1 MVRLNLIRGIHF
13 ICVCLA
19 QSRPTHHQ
27 KQFDEYFLQSPN
39 EFDLL
44 QHLRNRKT
52 HRHQAN
58 DGSSSINDNELERE
72 EFVNPRFFHWPK
84 FGSKNSHSQPTG
96 FYGRKSHWDTFFGR
110 K

>member
-1 MVRLNLIRGIHF
+1 MVRLNFIRGIHF
-13 ICVCLA
+13 ICICLA
-19 QSRPTHHQ
+19 QSRSTHHL

-39 EFDLL
+39 ESDL
-44 QHLRNRKT
+44 LRNRKI
-52 HRHQAN
+52 HRHHSNGN

-84 FGSKNSHSQPTG
+84 VDSPKSHSQPTG